1 MMSIGEIITK
11 KRKELGLTLEDVG
24 RSVGVTKATV
34 LRWESGAI
42 HSIKRDKITALAAV
56 LQLDPSV
63 FILPSDVLTEEE
75 KKLLETYRSLNSDA
89 KQYLLHQANIASALN
104 SEISLSPFSSK

>member
-1 MMSIGEIITK
+1 MSIGEIITK

-75 KKLLETYRSLNSDA
+75 KNCWKLIAPSIQMQS
-89 KQYLLHQANIASALN
+89 NIFC
-104 SEISLSPFSSK
+104 IRPT